1 MTKKKPIFISMAIFF
16 MLAILA
22 SLYTSSIALL
32 KMAGMAITFESVKWN
47 LFIDAYQ
54 VYGHNPV
61 YKKYIIAGFAGMSV
75 PFILVIVFSIAVII
89 GLKEKRGLYGNARL
103 ANDID
108 LSKSGFFPSTLD
120 IKKSKH
126 PPILIGKMPSGRFKG
141 QFLQYFGQQFLMLYA
156 PTRSGKGV
164 GIVIPN
170 CIHFPHCIVVLD
182 IKLENFIFSAGYR
195 RDTLGQDVF
204 LFSPD
209 GYATSDDL
217 KNRRLRS
224 HRYNP
229 LFYIRRDSIYR
240 VGDLDKISAVLFPKS
255 GGENDMWT
263 DLSANLFNGLVLFL
277 LDTENEPNV
286 KVTLSS
292 VLRLS
297 VPDSGESLGAFM
309 ARTIEER
316 NSDKNIQAWKEYRNN
331 NGQKPQKNVLSQ
343 DTVRRFR
350 QFSSQDPKQQ
360 GNIKLT
366 FDAALKIFGNP
377 VCAAATDGNDFDLR
391 DVRRK
396 KMSIYFGLSPD
407 ALPVYAKLTNLF
419 FSQLVNENVGTG
431 KLPEQDPSFKY
442 QCLLVL
448 DEFTSMGRVDII
460 QKAIAFTA
468 GYNIRYLFILQNK
481 GQLADDK
488 TGYGKEGADTFLE
501 NCAVESVY
509 PPKAV
514 NEQVKLVS
522 ETIGYT
528 DLKLRNDSRT
538 SGASSSSTKSYSIH
552 QRAVLLPQEIVELRE
567 HKYIDNKGNRTTFA
581 TKQIIMSEF
590 CRSFIADKIV
600 YFAEP
605 FFIKAKEYSE
615 KNVPIIHQLDIT
627 EDEVAKALYEQ
638 ELRKADY
645 VEPTEE

>member
-1 MTKKKPIFISMAIFF
+1 MNKKPIAIFIV
-16 MLAILA
+16 ILFIIA
-22 SLYTSSIALL
+22 SVGSLYTSSIAVL
-32 KMAGMAITFESVKWN
+32 KMAGLPILDNLKWN
-47 LFIDAYQ
+47 VFINAYLE
-54 VYGHNPV
+54 YGKDPL
-61 YKKYIIAGFAGMSV
+61 YKKYIIAGFAGLAAPLV
-75 PFILVIVFSIAVII
+75 TILLLLGFIII
-89 GLKEKRGLYGNARL
+89 GMQEKKGLHGNARL
-103 ANDID
+103 ASDMD
-108 LSKSGFFPSTLD
+108 LSKSGFFPSKLD
-120 IKKSKH
+120 LKKQKH
-126 PPILIGKMPSGRFKG
+126 PPILIGKMIKGRFKG
-141 QFLQYFGQQFLMLYA
+141 LFLQYFGQQFLMLFA

-170 CIHFPHCIVVLD
+170 CIHYPHSIVVLD

-217 KNRRLRS
+217 KHRRLRS

-229 LFYIRRDSIYR
+229 LFYIRRDAIYR
-240 VGDLDKISAVLFPKS
+240 VGDLEKISSILFPES

-263 DLSANLFNGLVLFL
+263 NLSSNLFNGLVLFL

-286 KVTLSS
+286 KVTLSA
-292 VLRLS
+292 VLKLS
-297 VPDSGESLGAFM
+297 VPSTGESLGAFM
-309 ARTIEER
+309 ERVIEER
-316 NSDKNIQAWKEYRNN
+316 NNEKNIKAWEEYRNN
-331 NGQKPQKNVLSQ
+331 NGARPLKNVLSQ
-343 DTVRRFR
+343 ETVIRFR
-350 QFSSQDPKQQ
+350 QFIGQDPKQQ

-407 ALPVYAKLTNLF
+407 ALPVYSKLTNLF

-431 KLPEQDPSFKY
+431 KLPEQDPAFKY
-442 QCLLVL
+442 QCLLIL

-481 GQLADDK
+481 GQLADEK
-488 TGYGKEGADTFLE
+488 KGYGKEGADTFLE
-501 NCAVESVY
+501 NCAVELVY
-509 PPKAV
+509 PPKSV

-522 ETIGYT
+522 ETIGYK
-528 DLKLRNDSRT
+528 DVKVPNDSRT
-538 SGASSSSTKSYSIH
+538 SGKSSSSTKSFSI
-552 QRAVLLPQEIVELRE
+552 QKRAVLLPQEIVELRE
-567 HKYIDNKGNRTTFA
+567 HKYITPKGERTTFA

-605 FFIKAKEYSE
+605 FFIKAKKHSE
-615 KNVPIIHQLDIT
+615 SNVPVVHQLEIT
-627 EDEVAKALYEQ
+627 EDEVAKALYQQEQ
-638 ELRKADY
+638 RKLSY
-645 VEPTEE
+645 IEPEEE

>member
-1 MTKKKPIFISMAIFF
+1 MNKKPIAIFF
-16 MLAILA
+16 FILFIIA
-22 SLYTSSIALL
+22 SVGSLYTSSIAVL
-32 KMAGMAITFESVKWN
+32 KMAGLPILDNLKWN
-47 LFIDAYQ
+47 VFINAYLE
-54 VYGHNPV
+54 YGSDPL
-61 YKKYIIAGFAGMSV
+61 YRKYIMAGFAGLAAPLV
-75 PFILVIVFSIAVII
+75 TILLLLGFIII
-89 GLKEKRGLYGNARL
+89 GMQEKKGLHGNARL
-103 ANDID
+103 ASDMD
-108 LSKSGFFPSTLD
+108 LSKSGFFPSKLD
-120 IKKSKH
+120 LKKQKH
-126 PPILIGKMPSGRFKG
+126 PPILIGKMIKGRFKG
-141 QFLQYFGQQFLMLYA
+141 LFLQYFGQQFLMLFA

-170 CIHFPHCIVVLD
+170 CIHYPHSIVVLD

-217 KNRRLRS
+217 KHRRLRS

-229 LFYIRRDSIYR
+229 LFYIRRDAIYR
-240 VGDLDKISAVLFPKS
+240 VGDLEKISSILFPES

-263 DLSANLFNGLVLFL
+263 NLSSNLFNGLVLFL

-286 KVTLSS
+286 KVTLSA
-292 VLRLS
+292 VLKLS
-297 VPDSGESLGAFM
+297 VPSTGESLGAFM
-309 ARTIEER
+309 ERVIEER
-316 NSDKNIQAWKEYRNN
+316 NDEKNIKEWEEYRNN
-331 NGQKPQKNVLSQ
+331 NGARPLKNVLSQ
-343 DTVRRFR
+343 ETVIRFR
-350 QFSSQDPKQQ
+350 QFIGQDPKQQ

-407 ALPVYAKLTNLF
+407 ALPVYSKLTNLF

-431 KLPEQDPSFKY
+431 KLPEQDPAFKY
-442 QCLLVL
+442 QCLLIL

-481 GQLADDK
+481 GQLADEK
-488 TGYGKEGADTFLE
+488 KGYGKEGADTFLE
-501 NCAVESVY
+501 NCAVELVY
-509 PPKAV
+509 PPKSV

-522 ETIGYT
+522 ETIGYK
-528 DLKLRNDSRT
+528 DVKVPNDSRT
-538 SGASSSSTKSYSIH
+538 SGKSSSSTKSFSI
-552 QRAVLLPQEIVELRE
+552 QKRAVLLPQEIVELRE
-567 HKYIDNKGNRTTFA
+567 HKYITPKGERTTFA

-605 FFIKAKEYSE
+605 FFIKAKKHSE
-615 KNVPIIHQLDIT
+615 SNVPVVHQLEIT
-627 EDEVAKALYEQ
+627 EDEVAKALYQQEQ
-638 ELRKADY
+638 RKLSY
-645 VEPTEE
+645 VEPEEE

>member
-1 MTKKKPIFISMAIFF
+1 MNKKPIAIFLF
-16 MLAILA
+16 TLFVIASVG
-22 SLYTSSIALL
+22 SLYTSSIAVL
-32 KMAGMAITFESVKWN
+32 KMAGLPILDNLRWN
-47 LFIDAYQ
+47 VFINAYLE
-54 VYGHNPV
+54 YGKDPL
-61 YKKYIIAGFAGMSV
+61 YKKYIIAGFAGLAAPLV
-75 PFILVIVFSIAVII
+75 TILLLLGFIII
-89 GLKEKRGLYGNARL
+89 GMQEKKGLHGNARL
-103 ANDID
+103 ASDMD
-108 LSKSGFFPSTLD
+108 LSKSGFFPSKLD
-120 IKKSKH
+120 IKKQKH
-126 PPILIGKMPSGRFKG
+126 PPILIGKMIKGRFKG
-141 QFLQYFGQQFLMLYA
+141 LFLQYFGQQFLMLFA

-170 CIHFPHCIVVLD
+170 CIHYPHSIVVLD

-217 KNRRLRS
+217 KHRRLRS

-229 LFYIRRDSIYR
+229 LFYIRRDAIYR
-240 VGDLDKISAVLFPKS
+240 VGDLEKISSILFPES

-263 DLSANLFNGLVLFL
+263 NLSSNLFNGLVLFL

-286 KVTLSS
+286 KVTLSA
-292 VLRLS
+292 VLKLS
-297 VPDSGESLGAFM
+297 VPSTGESLGAFM
-309 ARTIEER
+309 ERVIEER
-316 NSDKNIQAWKEYRNN
+316 NDEKNIKAWEEYRNN
-331 NGQKPQKNVLSQ
+331 NGARPLKNVLSQ
-343 DTVRRFR
+343 ETVIRFR
-350 QFSSQDPKQQ
+350 QFIGQDPKQQ

-407 ALPVYAKLTNLF
+407 ALPVYSKLTNLF

-431 KLPEQDPSFKY
+431 KLPEQDPAFKY
-442 QCLLVL
+442 QCLLIL

-481 GQLADDK
+481 GQLADEK
-488 TGYGKEGADTFLE
+488 KGYGKEGADTFLE
-501 NCAVESVY
+501 NCAVELVY
-509 PPKAV
+509 PPKSV

-522 ETIGYT
+522 ETIGYK
-528 DLKLRNDSRT
+528 DVKVPNDSRT
-538 SGASSSSTKSYSIH
+538 SGKSSSSTKSFSI
-552 QRAVLLPQEIVELRE
+552 QKRAVLLPQEIVELRE
-567 HKYIDNKGNRTTFA
+567 HKYITPKGERTTFA

-600 YFAEP
+600 YFSEP
-605 FFIKAKEYSE
+605 FFIKAKKYSE
-615 KNVPIIHQLDIT
+615 SNVPVVHQLEIT

-638 ELRKADY
+638 EQRKLNY
-645 VEPTEE
+645 VEPEEE